1 MSVSDILVYIQLFS
15 KTYNKQKATRDMQAS
30 ALVYCKKSPKRVLLV
45 SEDESLEEEIEGI
58 LSQINLPKVLNRQ
71 TNLEKESS
79 TLKELNPHMAIV
91 DCDSCPDISLIRR
104 SRQFDPEL
112 PLLLIHRSEELSSF
126 LKGEADN
133 GVRIMKR
140 DTVRFSGQIFYKSI
154 HSYAIKNFQQQREN
168 TYQKIDENIQGLQEV
183 REFWEADAHQI
194 DPSYKKV
201 LAELSSTLNYLEMLK
216 QEFHSSDQS
225 ADKF

>member
-1 MSVSDILVYIQLFS
+1 
-15 KTYNKQKATRDMQAS
+15 MQAS

-45 SEDESLEEEIEGI
+45 SEDESLEDEIEGI

-71 TNLEKESS
+71 AKLEKESS
-79 TLKELNPHMAIV
+79 ILKELNPHMAIV
-91 DCDSCPDISLIRR
+91 DYDSCPDISFIKRI
-104 SRQFDPEL
+104 RQFDPEL
-112 PLLLIHRSEELSSF
+112 PLLLIHRSNEVSTL
-126 LKGEADN
+126 LKEGAGK
-133 GVRIMKR
+133 GVRFMKR

-168 TYQKIDENIQGLQEV
+168 TYQKIEENIQGLQEV
-183 REFWEADAHQI
+183 REFWEADSHQI

-216 QEFHSSDQS
+216 QEFHSSEA